1 MHIERLLDLARQ
13 HVEKLKAK
21 KPDVPACLTDDDIT
35 VYQPDDNDGTTSLES
50 ILGMFFNPTEDKL
63 GIRVHSEIIFL
74 EAWLR
79 KPGRARITGSHS
91 SSQTATIIHPLKQTV
106 INTVLPTQPW
116 AERLQIYTAVEKS
129 VVAASDDDGDLARI
143 RSMNVAGLILL
154 SHLERIEPSSS
165 GREGE
170 QLTVSLISCLAS
182 FTDLREEWSGQKAS
196 EEAHCLLAVL
206 LGSFKAESK
215 SFRSLIGVLL
225 EQHVKPLFAKTKNP
239 AITSQGRKAIGSA
252 PTNYLLSD
260 PESELKPWKF
270 HDVYVV
276 TMFRWI
282 LENLD
287 ATSMEEHWPL
297 LIPPLLALV
306 DDASTPFKVRG
317 CELLTLFL
325 AKVPSPLLERTGLG
339 EVFQKALMPCLS
351 YLPSLTPENESTAI
365 LEVTYVALFALNHR
379 LFPGDKY
386 QLLRIEDF
394 DKVMRN
400 GILKGYAQAG
410 ENVRIAELLVK
421 KLTDLV
427 NEMGVD
433 SAKHLKHIIPLL
445 SQVLSAPFAT
455 AYPPLLEASVH
466 AIDAVVVNIWPRV
479 AYHRGEILEGLI
491 ICWCRIHDEETQSKE
506 LQRIQTDIH
515 HTVELVTAILKTN
528 IDVAEEYQALIDSD
542 RRLQNL
548 LLV

>member
-1 MHIERLLDLARQ
+1 MPEQSAYFQFANLLSFTF
-13 HVEKLKAK
+13 E
-21 KPDVPACLTDDDIT
+21 
-35 VYQPDDNDGTTSLES
+35 
-50 ILGMFFNPTEDKL
+50 
-63 GIRVHSEIIFL
+63 
-74 EAWLR
+74 
-79 KPGRARITGSHS
+79 
-91 SSQTATIIHPLKQTV
+91 
-106 INTVLPTQPW
+106 
-116 AERLQIYTAVEKS
+116 AVEKS

-287 ATSMEEHWPL
+287 
-297 LIPPLLALV
+297 V
-306 DDASTPFKVRG
+306 
-317 CELLTLFL
+317 
-325 AKVPSPLLERTGLG
+325 
-339 EVFQKALMPCLS
+339 
-351 YLPSLTPENESTAI
+351 
-365 LEVTYVALFALNHR
+365 R
-379 LFPGDKY
+379 LFIRLCSQFG
-386 QLLRIEDF
+386 
-394 DKVMRN
+394 
-400 GILKGYAQAG
+400 
-410 ENVRIAELLVK
+410 
-421 KLTDLV
+421 
-427 NEMGVD
+427 
-433 SAKHLKHIIPLL
+433 LL
-445 SQVLSAPFAT
+445 S
-455 AYPPLLEASVH
+455 
-466 AIDAVVVNIWPRV
+466 
-479 AYHRGEILEGLI
+479 
-491 ICWCRIHDEETQSKE
+491 
-506 LQRIQTDIH
+506 
-515 HTVELVTAILKTN
+515 
-528 IDVAEEYQALIDSD
+528 
-542 RRLQNL
+542 
-548 LLV
+548 